1 MRRVDE
7 TGFGNIRVIQN
18 KGFGYGV
25 DAVLLAAFAAGE
37 TGARG
42 IPEGSSIADLG
53 TDCGIVAFILTHKV
67 EGTRVTGVEKR
78 AEAAD
83 RAREAVSLNG
93 LEDRVRIITA
103 DVNDITAGAG
113 DIAGGTESSET
124 EAETSSLRGVFDA
137 VVSNPP
143 YFRRNSAIPSASGDR
158 YIARHETTA
167 DIGDFARAAA
177 QLLKDGGSFY
187 LVHRPDRLADIF
199 SALREAGLEPKEM
212 QLVVPAEGQAANIVL
227 IHAVRGAG
235 AELRMLPQ
243 IAVHAPD
250 GGYTSD
256 ILRIYERQ

>member
-1 MRRVDE
+1 MLRTDD
-7 TGFGNIRVIQN
+7 TGFGNIKVIQK

-42 IPEGSSIADLG
+42 IPQGSTAADLG

-67 EGTRVTGVEKR
+67 ADIHVTGVEKR
-78 AEAAD
+78 EEAAD

-93 LEDRVRIITA
+93 LGDRVRIITA
-103 DVNDITAGAG
+103 DVGC
-113 DIAGGTESSET
+113 IACGTESAET
-124 EAETSSLRGVFDA
+124 DAETSGLRGAFNA

-177 QLLKDGGSFY
+177 ALLKDGGSFY

-199 SALREAGLEPKEM
+199 SALRDAGLEPKEM
-212 QLVVPAEGQAANIVL
+212 QMVVPSETQAANIVL
-227 IHAVRGAG
+227 IHAVKGAG
-235 AELRMLPQ
+235 AELRMLPR
-243 IAVHAPD
+243 IAVHTPD
-250 GGYTSD
+250 GGYTDD
-256 ILRIYERQ
+256 IMRIYERQ

>member
-1 MRRVDE
+1 MLRTDD
-7 TGFGNIRVIQN
+7 TGFGNIKVIQK

-42 IPEGSSIADLG
+42 IPQGSTAADLG

-67 EGTRVTGVEKR
+67 ADIHVTGVEKR
-78 AEAAD
+78 EEAAD

-93 LEDRVRIITA
+93 LGDRVRIITA
-103 DVNDITAGAG
+103 DVS
-113 DIAGGTESSET
+113 DIAGGTEAD
-124 EAETSSLRGVFDA
+124 AEMSGLMGRLDA

-143 YFRRNSAIPSASGDR
+143 YFRKNSAIPSASCDR

-177 QLLKDGGSFY
+177 ALLKDGGSFY

-199 SALREAGLEPKEM
+199 SALRQAGLEPKEM
-212 QLVVPAEGQAANIVL
+212 QMVVPAEKQAANIAL
-227 IHAVRGAG
+227 IHAVKGAG

-243 IAVHAPD
+243 IAVHTPE
-250 GGYTSD
+250 GGYTDD
-256 ILRIYERQ
+256 IMRIYERQ

>member
-1 MRRVDE
+1 MLRTDD
-7 TGFGNIRVIQN
+7 TGFGNIKVIQK

-42 IPEGSSIADLG
+42 IPQGSTAADLG

-67 EGTRVTGVEKR
+67 AGIRVTGVEKR
-78 AEAAD
+78 EEAAD
-83 RAREAVSLNG
+83 RAREAVTLNG

-103 DVNDITAGAG
+103 DVSC
-113 DIAGGTESSET
+113 IAGGTESEET
-124 EAETSSLRGVFDA
+124 DAETSGLRGAFDA

-177 QLLKDGGSFY
+177 AMLRDGGSFY

-212 QLVVPAEGQAANIVL
+212 QMVVPAEKQAANIAL
-227 IHAVRGAG
+227 IHAVKGAG

-243 IAVHAPD
+243 IAVHTPE
-250 GGYTSD
+250 GGYTDD
-256 ILRIYERQ
+256 IMRIYERQ

>member
-1 MRRVDE
+1 MLRTDD
-7 TGFGNIRVIQN
+7 TGFGNIKVIQK

-37 TGARG
+37 TGARC
-42 IPEGSSIADLG
+42 IPQGSTAADLG

-67 EGTRVTGVEKR
+67 AGIHVTGVEKR
-78 AEAAD
+78 EEAAD

-103 DVNDITAGAG
+103 DVS
-113 DIAGGTESSET
+113 DIAGGTET
-124 EAETSSLRGVFDA
+124 DAETSGLRGVFDA

-167 DIGDFARAAA
+167 DMGDFARAAA
-177 QLLKDGGSFY
+177 ALLKDGGSFY

-212 QLVVPAEGQAANIVL
+212 QMVVPSETQAANIVL

-243 IAVHAPD
+243 IAVHTPD
-250 GGYTSD
+250 GGYTDD
-256 ILRIYERQ
+256 IMRISERQ

>member
-1 MRRVDE
+1 MLRTDD
-7 TGFGNIRVIQN
+7 TGFGNIKVIQK

-53 TDCGIVAFILTHKV
+53 TDCGIVAFILTHKI
-67 EGTRVTGVEKR
+67 EGSHVTGVEKR
-78 AEAAD
+78 AEAAE
-83 RAREAVSLNG
+83 RAREAAAMNG

-103 DVNDITAGAG
+103 DIC
-113 DIAGGTESSET
+113 DIAGS
-124 EAETSSLRGVFDA
+124 AETSEEASGLRGSFDA

-143 YFRRNSAIPSASGDR
+143 YFRRNSAIPSSSGDR
-158 YIARHETTA
+158 YVARHETTA
-167 DIGDFARAAA
+167 GIWDFARTAAL
-177 QLLKDGGSFY
+177 LLKDGGSFY

-199 SALREAGLEPKEM
+199 TSLRDAGLEPKEL
-212 QLVVPAEGQAANIVL
+212 QLVVPTESQAANIIL

-235 AELRMLPQ
+235 AELKMLPQ
-243 IAVHAPD
+243 IAVHGED

-256 ILRIYERQ
+256 IMRIYERQ

>member
-1 MRRVDE
+1 MLRTDD
-7 TGFGNIRVIQN
+7 TGFGNIKVIQK

-42 IPEGSSIADLG
+42 IPQGSTAADLG

-67 EGTRVTGVEKR
+67 AGIRVTGVEKR
-78 AEAAD
+78 EEAAD
-83 RAREAVSLNG
+83 RAREAVTLNG

-103 DVNDITAGAG
+103 DVSC
-113 DIAGGTESSET
+113 IAGGTESEET
-124 EAETSSLRGVFDA
+124 DAETSGLRGAFDA

-177 QLLKDGGSFY
+177 AMLKDSGSFY

-212 QLVVPAEGQAANIVL
+212 QMVVPAEAQAANIVL
-227 IHAVRGAG
+227 IHAVKGAG

-243 IAVHAPD
+243 IAVHTPD
-250 GGYTSD
+250 GGYTDD
-256 ILRIYERQ
+256 IMRIYERQ

>member
-1 MRRVDE
+1 MLRTDD
-7 TGFGNIRVIQN
+7 TGFGNIKVIQK

-42 IPEGSSIADLG
+42 IPQGSTAADLG

-67 EGTRVTGVEKR
+67 AGIRVTGVEKR
-78 AEAAD
+78 EEAAD

-103 DVNDITAGAG
+103 DVSG
-113 DIAGGTESSET
+113 IAGGTESEET
-124 EAETSSLRGVFDA
+124 DAETSGLRGAFDA

-143 YFRRNSAIPSASGDR
+143 YFRRNSAIPSESGDR

-177 QLLKDGGSFY
+177 AMLRDGGSFY

-212 QLVVPAEGQAANIVL
+212 QMVVPAEAQAANIVL
-227 IHAVRGAG
+227 IHAVKGAG

-243 IAVHAPD
+243 IAVHTPD
-250 GGYTSD
+250 GGYTDD
-256 ILRIYERQ
+256 IMRIYERQ